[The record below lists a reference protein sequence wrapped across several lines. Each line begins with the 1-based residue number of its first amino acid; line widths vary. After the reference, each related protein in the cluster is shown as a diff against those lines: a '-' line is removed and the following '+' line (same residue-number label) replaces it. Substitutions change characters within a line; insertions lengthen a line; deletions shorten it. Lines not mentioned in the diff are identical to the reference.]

1 MILYQSEQD
10 IENYLDG
17 LPRET
22 IEELFEHR
30 ETYSSLFKAKLEQ
43 EWASRN
49 NFYVLSTVET

>member
-10 IENYLDG
+10 IENYLDS

-49 NFYVLSTVET
+49 NFYVL